1 MIKFIGGSH
10 WAEPLLFKTQL
21 GKAVARTTREYS
33 DTFSGPLPK
42 DFLEVAA
49 PEIYEKYSDQAL
61 KDDPWRFPRWKTPEK
76 RLEKPSRALK
86 DDP

>member
-1 MIKFIGGSH
+1 MVNKKRDAPVKDHPLDARQAKMLKKWRPGPQGS
-10 WAEPLLFKTQL
+10 
-21 GKAVARTTREYS
+21 S
-33 DTFSGPLPK
+33 
-42 DFLEVAA
+42 LEVAA